1 MTSHANGPSDAATL
15 ERARSL
21 ANEAMFTVALQRRR
35 IRFREPEDDVF
46 VMRWWADLQFLIVA
60 LRRLRRAAELASR
73 VELVKDS
80 LALAVR
86 AFDDALPQLTV
97 MRNVGEHIDDYALD
111 SPKRRHKD
119 VSRQDL
125 QVGTWDGT
133 TYEWLGESLNIDA
146 AHDAAHTLFA
156 AVSSAAKMWRSGV
169 YVGPK
174 DPQHEQS

>member
-1 MTSHANGPSDAATL
+1 MNTHASGPSKAATL

-35 IRFREPEDDVF
+35 IRSEEPEDGVF

-73 VELVKDS
+73 SQAAKDS
-80 LALAVR
+80 MTSALR

-111 SPKRRHKD
+111 NPKRRHKD
-119 VSRQDL
+119 VSRQAL

-133 TYEWLGESLNIDA
+133 TYQWLGESLNVDI
-146 AHDAAHTLFA
+146 AHDAARTLFV
-156 AVSSAAKMWRSGV
+156 AVSSAAKMWRAGV

-174 DPQHEQS
+174 DPEASSE